1 MSRILLD
8 QNVPIGVRRFLQDH
22 EITTAYQMGWADLS
36 NGALLTAMEVAGF
49 DTLISCDQNLA
60 HQQKLDRRRIAVL
73 VLDTNRW
80 SVLRECGAE
89 IQRAAAGIK
98 SGMFVELALAARGT
112 P

>member
-22 EITTAYQMGWADLS
+22 TVATAYQMGWADLS
-36 NGALLTAMEVAGF
+36 NGALLAAMETAGF
-49 DTLISCDQNLA
+49 EMLISCDRNLA
-60 HQQKLDRRRIAVL
+60 HQQNLDRRRIAVL

-80 SVLRECGAE
+80 SVLRECGPE
-89 IQRAAAGIK
+89 IRRAAGSIK
-98 SGMFVELALAARGT
+98 PGMLVTLSLAARDT

>member
-22 EITTAYQMGWADLS
+22 DVMTAYRMGWADLS
-36 NGALLTAMEVAGF
+36 NGALLATMKAAGF
-49 DTLISCDQNLA
+49 DTLISCDRNLTHQQNLD
-60 HQQKLDRRRIAVL
+60 HYRIAVL

-80 SVLRECGAE
+80 SVLRGCGPE
-89 IQRAAAGIK
+89 IRRAAAGIDP
-98 SGMFVELALAARGT
+98 GTLVELSMAARGT